1 MRRAT
6 FYAFATLCGACCLVL
21 VLGAWEISTARIC
34 ALPKSSRVDGDFCS
48 IASAIRMYSVN
59 NGRPPSTNQGLEA
72 LATEPVIGPKPKRWR
87 RVMDR
92 VPVDPWETPYR
103 YTQLL
108 PKTKEWR
115 YEIRSAGEDRVFGS
129 GDDIVDESEWGS
141 EVIPPTEA
149 LSEPR
154 PAY

>member
-1 MRRAT
+1 MRKST
-6 FYAFATLCGACCLVL
+6 FCGLVVCCGLGSLFCGAVL
-21 VLGAWEISTARIC
+21 LFVSDDSYCSI
-34 ALPKSSRVDGDFCS
+34 PKSTRVDGDFGS
-48 IASAIRMYSVN
+48 IASAIRMYSVI
-59 NGRPPSTNQGLEA
+59 NGLPPSTGQGLEA
-72 LATEPVIGPKPKRWR
+72 LAKEPVIGPKPKRWS

-92 VPVDPWETPYR
+92 VPIDPWETPYR